1 MTNAVVQEADTPLT
15 RSELSAPGIRR
26 RRCGRGFRYLAPDG
40 TPLADGAALA
50 RIKALVIPPA
60 WEDVWICA
68 RIDGHIQAVGTDV
81 AGRRQYRYHDQWR
94 EQRDREK
101 FDRVL
106 EFGRALPHIRAVTEH
121 QLHGRELSRNRV
133 LAAAVR
139 LIDLGFFRSGGD
151 EYAAENETFGLA
163 TIRREHVTCHRGG
176 ELTFDYTGKS
186 GKHHVQALV
195 DDQAYAVI
203 RSLKRRRTWA
213 DCDDLLVFRSGS
225 RWHNVT
231 AGNINDYLRD
241 LSGGEFTAKDFRT
254 WHATVLAAVGLAVS
268 QAAAESPTARKRAIA
283 RVVAEVADYLGN
295 TPAVA
300 RASYI
305 DPRIITHYEEGS
317 TIASSL
323 ADLGKGQEFGD
334 VATKG
339 HAERAVLELL
349 TSAPARPGGHPA
361 KRGRA
366 ARSGSG

>member
-1 MTNAVVQEADTPLT
+1 MTNAVTQPADAALT
-15 RSELSAPGIRR
+15 RSKLTGPGIRR
-26 RRCGRGFRYLAPDG
+26 RRCGRGFRYFGANG
-40 TPLADGAALA
+40 KPLADGAAVA

-60 WEDVWICA
+60 WEDVWICPRA
-68 RIDGHIQAVGTDV
+68 DGHIQAVGTDV

-106 EFGRALPHIRAVTEH
+106 EFGRALPQVRTVVERD
-121 QLHGRELSRNRV
+121 LRGRELSREQV

-151 EYAAENETFGLA
+151 EYAAENGSFGLA
-163 TIRREHVTCHRGG
+163 TIRREHVTCRQD
-176 ELTFDYTGKS
+176 EVTFDYIGKS
-186 GKHHVQALV
+186 GKRHLETVADEL
-195 DDQAYAVI
+195 AAPVI
-203 RSLKRRRTWA
+203 RRLRRRRSWP

-231 AGNINDYLRD
+231 ADDINAYLHD
-241 LSGGEFTAKDFRT
+241 IAGGEFTAKDFRT

-268 QAAAESPTARKRAIA
+268 QGAAESPAGRKRAIA
-283 RVVAEVADYLGN
+283 RVVQEVADYLGN

-305 DPRIITHYEEGS
+305 DPRVIARYEEGV

-323 ADLGKGQEFGD
+323 ADLGQGQQFGD

-339 HAERAVLELL
+339 RAERAVLRLL
-349 TSAPARPGGHPA
+349 RV
-361 KRGRA
+361 
-366 ARSGSG
+366 